1 VRDASGNN
9 LARGKTVTALD
20 SIEAPPRWQRINL
33 VDGHYIGQTADPD
46 LAKRLADT
54 EAAHADLINSI
65 IKGEIADKRSR
76 AQAALAKAEAAM
88 KALPKPQR
96 VYVGKVHTGG
106 GAFRGTGHEGGKPR
120 TIRVLHRGD
129 MSQPRDEVG
138 PGTLRLAKRDDGTF
152 DLSGDHAESDRRV
165 ALARWLTKTDNPLTW
180 RSIVNRVWQYH
191 FGNGIVTTPNDF
203 GRMGARPTHPQLL
216 DWLAA
221 EFRDNG
227 QSIKQLHRLI
237 LTSATYRQ
245 SSRSIAVHETVD
257 SQNRFLW
264 RMNRRQLEAEAL
276 RDSVLVLS
284 GKMNIQMYGP
294 GFRDF
299 VLEHPEHSPH
309 YEYQKH
315 DPEDVTIHRR
325 SVYRFLVRS
334 QQQPFMATLNCAD
347 PSQQVARRDD
357 AITALQSLA
366 LLNNKLMIAM
376 ARHFARDLEQ
386 INGDPAAAVH
396 EAFFRATGRAPTP
409 EERSDLVAH
418 SKKHGLASTCRLL
431 FNLNEFSFVD

>member
-1 VRDASGNN
+1 
-9 LARGKTVTALD
+9 LA
-20 SIEAPPRWQRINL
+20 N
-33 VDGHYIGQTADPD
+33 
-46 LAKRLADT
+46 T
-54 EAAHADLINSI
+54 EAAHVEIIDSI
-65 IKGEIADKRSR
+65 VKGEIADKRSR

-138 PGTLRLAKRDDGTF
+138 PGTLRLAKRDGGTF
-152 DLSGDHAESDRRV
+152 DLAGEHTESDRRV

-191 FGNGIVTTPNDF
+191 FGTGIVATPNDF
-203 GRMGARPTHPQLL
+203 GEMGARPTHPQLL

-221 EFRDNG
+221 EFRDKG
-227 QSIKQLHRLI
+227 QSLKQLHRLI

-245 SSRSIAVHETVD
+245 SSATNEAHEKID

-284 GKMNIQMYGP
+284 GKMKFQMYGP

-299 VLEHPEHSPH
+299 VLEHPQHSPH
-309 YEYQKH
+309 YEYYKH
-315 DPEDVTIHRR
+315 DPEDVRIHRR

-334 QQQPFMATLNCAD
+334 QQQPFMTTLNCAD
-347 PSQQVARRDD
+347 PSQQVARRDE

-366 LLNNKLMIAM
+366 LLNNKLMVSM
-376 ARHFARDLEQ
+376 ARHFANDLEQ
-386 INGDPAAAVH
+386 SQPDTTSAVT
-396 EAFFRATGRAPTP
+396 EAFFRTVGRAPNTN
-409 EERSDLVAH
+409 EAADLAAYA
-418 SKKHGLASTCRLL
+418 KQHGLANACRLL